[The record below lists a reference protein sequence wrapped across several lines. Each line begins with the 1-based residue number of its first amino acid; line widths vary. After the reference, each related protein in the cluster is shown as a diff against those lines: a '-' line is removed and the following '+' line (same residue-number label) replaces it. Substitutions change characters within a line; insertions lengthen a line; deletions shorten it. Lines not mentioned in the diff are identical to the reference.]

1 MGRLFYY
8 TKIII
13 MKSRR
18 HNRLKSAAGA
28 FLFCGFLLTSS
39 VINAQTT
46 DSSDTYHLYLEPY
59 LLAPSMSGTIG
70 IGQLPKTFIC
80 VPASE
85 LFKYFQIGGMLY
97 AEVHNNR
104 FAYTSDLLYASLG
117 QDASSKN
124 GVISGKVTVKQF
136 WWELAG
142 LYKVKPWLEFGV
154 GARINSIT
162 NGLNI
167 NVPGPSNKNVSKGA
181 TWVDP
186 IIVTRLK
193 GAINNKW
200 LLQLR
205 ADMGG
210 FGIGSQFAWQLQPDI
225 YYRASRLLELGLG
238 YRIISMDY
246 NKGSGDNRFLY
257 DIEEYGPQLRIG
269 FNL

>member
-1 MGRLFYY
+1 
-8 TKIII
+8 

-18 HNRLKSAAGA
+18 HNRLKLVVGT
-28 FLFCGFLLTSS
+28 FLICSFLLTSS
-39 VINAQTT
+39 VVNAQTT
-46 DSSDTYHLYLEPY
+46 DSSKTYHFYLEPY
-59 LLAPSMSGTIG
+59 LLAASMSGTIG
-70 IGQLPKTFIC
+70 IGQLPNTFIC

-85 LFKYFQIGGMLY
+85 VFKYFKIGGMLY
-97 AEVHNNR
+97 AEVHNDR
-104 FAYTSDLLYASLG
+104 FAYTSDLFYASLA

-124 GVISGKVTVKQF
+124 GILNGTASVKQF
-136 WWELAG
+136 WWELEG